1 MRSPT
6 DPRVLAA
13 GLILLL
19 AACTPTPSPVTS
31 AASIE
36 PSIVAPTSTPAPS
49 ESAFA
54 LALPEPGQ
62 PFDAA
67 TLLEEM
73 RTSTR
78 PDGVPD
84 ILETD
89 VLAGRLATAIWT
101 FDGEGWSTTT
111 AGGSC
116 GSTSCTLEIAGSRSD
131 GSGEDLWVFEIDPA
145 TGDVSVVS
153 AELRAI
159 PDDLVADLDALAR
172 AEAEGDLLDGLELT
186 TAKWQPPPSEGTFE
200 LSYRA
205 GAEEGSCAVE
215 LTVDARAG
223 TITDEETEDC

>member
-1 MRSPT
+1 M
-6 DPRVLAA
+6 
-13 GLILLL
+13 
-19 AACTPTPSPVTS
+19 AACTPTPSPATS

-36 PSIVAPTSTPAPS
+36 PSRAVPTSTPAPS
-49 ESAFA
+49 ESGLA

-84 ILETD
+84 VLETD
-89 VLAGRLATAIWT
+89 ALAGRLAQEMWT
-101 FDGEGWSTTT
+101 FDGEGWSTT
-111 AGGSC
+111 AASGSC
-116 GSTSCTLEIAGSRSD
+116 GSTSCTLEIAGSRPD
-131 GSGEDLWVFEIDPA
+131 GAGEDLWVFAIDPA

-159 PDDLVADLDALAR
+159 PTDLVADLDALAR
-172 AEAEGDLLDGLELT
+172 AEDDVDLLDGLELT
-186 TAKWQPPPSEGTFE
+186 TARWQPPPNEDSFA

-223 TITDEETEDC
+223 MITDEDSEDC